1 MNYDGI
7 AKIEIRERFKREE
20 GRKAEKFDKLMK
32 KNLTAVWGCNGRK
45 GEREIVRNG
54 GRGGIRGER

>member
-32 KNLTAVWGCNGRK
+32 KNLTGVGGDVMEEK
-45 GEREIVRNG
+45 ERE
-54 GRGGIRGER
+54 